1 MGNRLKMTLFGLSFI
16 LIGCENP
23 KMKPIESFE
32 GKNLIILEKQPTY
45 DNRVYVRVKD
55 TSEVFYIVL
64 HTQDSKLLQVGDTI
78 K

>member
-1 MGNRLKMTLFGLSFI
+1 MGNWLKMTLFGLLFI
-16 LIGCENP
+16 LVGCVEP

-32 GKNLIILEKQPTY
+32 GKNLIVLEKTPTY

-55 TSEVFYIVL
+55 TSEVFYIVI
-64 HTQDSKLLQVGDTI
+64 HTQDSNLIQVGDTI